1 VPDHPWARRKRKTL
15 PAALAATPL
24 ISREQGSGT
33 RRALELALRP
43 LTLAP
48 PLLELRSTTAIK
60 AAVIEGIGPAVLGAH
75 TVAVELAAGTLVGV
89 DVAGVDLGR
98 QLRLIWLPSRPLRGP
113 GADLAAIAARGRP

>member
-1 VPDHPWARRKRKTL
+1 
-15 PAALAATPL
+15 
-24 ISREQGSGT
+24 
-33 RRALELALRP
+33 LRP

-48 PLLELRSTTAIK
+48 PLLELSSTTAIK